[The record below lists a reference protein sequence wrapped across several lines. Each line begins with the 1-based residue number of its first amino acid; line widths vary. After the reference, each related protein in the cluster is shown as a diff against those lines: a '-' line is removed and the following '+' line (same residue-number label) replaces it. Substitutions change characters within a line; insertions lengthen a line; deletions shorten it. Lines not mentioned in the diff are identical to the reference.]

1 MVRLR
6 QILFW
11 NLCDWSWNRT
21 TAGPHQR
28 RPQKRNAKD
37 EVMIEEK
44 TKVTLHSKAWW
55 ADLLD
60 DFAELTDPASSDLFL

>member
-1 MVRLR
+1 
-6 QILFW
+6 
-11 NLCDWSWNRT
+11 
-21 TAGPHQR
+21 
-28 RPQKRNAKD
+28 
-37 EVMIEEK
+37 MIEEN